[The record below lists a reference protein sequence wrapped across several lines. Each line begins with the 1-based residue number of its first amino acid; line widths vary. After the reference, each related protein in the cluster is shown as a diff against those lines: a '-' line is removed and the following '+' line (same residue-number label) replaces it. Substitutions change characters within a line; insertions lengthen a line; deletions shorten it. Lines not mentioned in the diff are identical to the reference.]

1 MTAETAPLL
10 AYVTLSSPQPERLIT
25 FYRGLLGTDVTFDRF
40 PYTVIGSTERPVCL
54 AFQHV
59 QSDSSPTPVH
69 VDFHV
74 ADLDAAC
81 ARVEELGGR
90 LGDRPLEVGSLWRQA
105 FDPDGNVF
113 CLLSRVSTSA
123 GRGTPATAARC

>member
-1 MTAETAPLL
+1 
-10 AYVTLSSPQPERLIT
+10 
-25 FYRGLLGTDVTFDRF
+25 
-40 PYTVIGSTERPVCL
+40 
-54 AFQHV
+54 
-59 QSDSSPTPVH
+59 VH

-90 LGDRPLEVGSLWRQA
+90 LGDRHLEVGSLWRQA

-113 CLLSRVSTSA
+113 CLLSRPPDGGDESSGA
-123 GRGTPATAARC
+123 